1 MANITKTFTYA
12 LPDEYVAQTSDLN
25 LTAEWTYEG
34 PAFMWVFVD
43 NATETLQISQS
54 FMAVKAAGELQE
66 TANTRAGIDQRA
78 VLLSPGSSDVD
89 ATIAS
94 MMLTKD
100 TGKSAG
106 YPQKEYAFPAG
117 HANAGEV
124 YYERPDPQSP
134 CHTYDKNNIKYNFTS
149 NEWVTP
155 FEWFKPWITMEE
167 HKQAR
172 DSIVADSTARL
183 ADYRSNMTT
192 DQIAAAEAF
201 IAEMENIYVKYAGID
216 AHMIGFPD
224 NPLAELVEDY
234 DYNTDP
240 DSLLDDAATD
250 GE

>member
-43 NATETLQISQS
+43 NATETLQVNQS
-54 FMAVKAAGELQE
+54 FMAVKSAGHDQE
-66 TANTRAGIDQRA
+66 RANTRAGRDQKA
-78 VLLSPGSSDVD
+78 VLLSPGVSDTD

-94 MMLTKD
+94 LFIGKD
-100 TGKSAG
+100 TGKAAG
-106 YPQKEYAFPAG
+106 YTQKEYKFPAD
-117 HANAGEV
+117 HANAGVV
-124 YYERPDPQSP
+124 YFERPDPVSP
-134 CHTYDKNNIKYNFTS
+134 DQTYDTSSVKYDFATNA
-149 NEWVTP
+149 WVTP
-155 FEWFKPWITMEE
+155 LAFMKPWVTIEE
-167 HKQAR
+167 HTSAR
-172 DSIVADSTARL
+172 DAQLQGAIAQL
-183 ADYRSNMTT
+183 ADYKSNMTA
-192 DQIAAAEAF
+192 DQITAAEAF
-201 IAEMENIYVKYAGID
+201 IAEMQNLYTKYAGIEPF
-216 AHMIGFPD
+216 MIGFPD

>member
-12 LPDEYVAQTSDLN
+12 LPDEYVAQTSDSN

-43 NATETLQISQS
+43 NATETLQTAQS
-54 FMAVKAAGELQE
+54 FMAVKSAGDLQE
-66 TANTRAGIDQRA
+66 SANTRAGVDQRA

-94 MMLTKD
+94 ILISKD
-100 TGKSAG
+100 TGKNTG

-117 HANAGEV
+117 HPNAGEV

-134 CHTYDKNNIKYNFTS
+134 DHTYDRNAIKYDYAN
-149 NEWVTP
+149 NQWVTP
-155 FEWFKPWITMEE
+155 FEWFKPWVTIEE
-167 HKQAR
+167 HTQAR
-172 DSIVADSTARL
+172 DAIVVDSTAKL
-183 ADYRSNMTT
+183 EDCRSNMTA

-201 IAEMENIYVKYAGID
+201 IAEMGNLYVKYDGID
-216 AHMIGFPD
+216 AHMIGFPP

-240 DSLLDDAATD
+240 DGLLDDAATD

>member
-1 MANITKTFTYA
+1 MANITKTFTFA

-43 NATETLQISQS
+43 NATETLQTSQS
-54 FMAVKAAGELQE
+54 FMAVKAAGDLQE
-66 TANTRAGIDQRA
+66 VANIRAGVDQRA
-78 VLLSPGSSDVD
+78 VLLSPATSDVD

-94 MMLTKD
+94 MMVTKD
-100 TGKSAG
+100 TGKASG
-106 YPQKEYAFPAG
+106 YPQKEYKFPAD

-124 YYERPDPQSP
+124 YYERPDPQAP
-134 CHTYDKNNIKYNFTS
+134 DHTYDSTAIKYDFTN

-155 FEWFKPWITMEE
+155 FGWLQPWVTMAE
-167 HKQAR
+167 HKASR
-172 DSIVADSTARL
+172 DSVVADSTAKL
-183 ADYRSNMTT
+183 ADLRSNMTA
-192 DQIAAAEAF
+192 DQITAAEAF
-201 IAEMENIYVKYAGID
+201 IAEMENIYVKHAGIEPF
-216 AHMIGFPD
+216 MIGFPP

>member
-1 MANITKTFTYA
+1 MANITKTFTFA

-43 NATETLQISQS
+43 NATEILQVNQS
-54 FMAVKAAGELQE
+54 FMAVKSAGYDQE
-66 TANTRAGIDQRA
+66 RANTRAGRDQKA
-78 VLLSPGSSDVD
+78 VLLSPGVSDTD

-94 MMLTKD
+94 MFIGKD
-100 TGKSAG
+100 TGKEGG
-106 YPQKEYAFPAG
+106 YPQKEYKFPAD
-117 HANAGEV
+117 HANAGVV
-124 YYERPDPQSP
+124 YFERPDPVSP
-134 CHTYDKNNIKYNFTS
+134 DQTYDTSSVKYDFATNA
-149 NEWVTP
+149 WVTP
-155 FEWFKPWITMEE
+155 LAFAKPWVTIEE
-167 HKQAR
+167 HTSAR
-172 DSIVADSTARL
+172 DAQLQGAIAQL
-183 ADYRSNMTT
+183 ADYKSNMTA

-201 IAEMENIYVKYAGID
+201 IAEMENLYTKYAGIEPF
-216 AHMIGFPD
+216 MIGFPP